1 MVGEDNMRHSHA
13 THDLYNAIDE
23 GNFPVW
29 NFAVQA
35 RVSGSKLPTRVM
47 GWGFVVV
54 RQESSLL
61 SWHFWTSFY
70 GHVRAVMCDLQVLV

>member
-1 MVGEDNMRHSHA
+1 MTDEEAKMVGEDNMRHSHA

-35 RVSGSKLPTRVM
+35 RCLALKLPTRVT
-47 GWGFVVV
+47 GCAGAVVV
-54 RQESSLL
+54 
-61 SWHFWTSFY
+61 
-70 GHVRAVMCDLQVLV
+70 